1 MSLLFW
7 FKLKELLRDMFKK
20 QSYNIFVISF
30 ALMFLPVLS
39 WASSNSVEKV
49 RLGQHDEMTR
59 VVLESNKAIKPKF
72 FHLQSPPRFVLDF
85 ERTDF
90 KLDISHM
97 DLPDNG
103 MVKGLR
109 EGLFKPKVTRMVVD
123 LKKAAVARVFNIP
136 ASKNKGHRLVIDL
149 KPASDAQVAK
159 QKKEFNKLQAENRKQ
174 QIEEIFEVIDKK
186 SEEVIVV
193 LDPGHGGVDPGA
205 IGKGKTYEKNVVL
218 QIAKKLKKELEGRE
232 NVKVYLTRDRDI
244 FVPLKDRVAIAQRK
258 KADLFISIHADAHN
272 DRRIKGGSIYV
283 LSDRASDREAARL
296 ARHANDGDA
305 VAGFDMSHETRDVQN
320 ILIDLTQRETKNK
333 SVMLAN
339 DILSHMKRNIDVKRD
354 NVSFAGFR
362 VLKAPEIPSVLV
374 EVTYLSNTSEE
385 RKLKR
390 RDHQERIARTIA
402 QGVNRFI
409 DQNRLN

>member
-1 MSLLFW
+1 MLLPILAW
-7 FKLKELLRDMFKK
+7 
-20 QSYNIFVISF
+20 S
-30 ALMFLPVLS
+30 A
-39 WASSNSVEKV
+39 SNSVEKV

-59 VVLESNKAIKPKF
+59 VVLESKKSIKPKF

-85 ERTDF
+85 DRTDF
-90 KLDISHM
+90 KLDISHVN
-97 DLPDNG
+97 LPKNG
-103 MVKGLR
+103 LVEGLR
-109 EGLFKPKVTRMVVD
+109 EGLFQPRVTRMVVD

-159 QKKEFNKLQAENRKQ
+159 QKKEFNRLQVEKRKN
-174 QIEEIFEVIDKK
+174 QIEEIFEVVDKK

-205 IGKGKTYEKNVVL
+205 IGKGRTYEKNVVL
-218 QIAKKLKKELEGRE
+218 QIAKKLKKELEARD

-296 ARHANDGDA
+296 ARHANEGDA
-305 VAGFDMSHETRDVQN
+305 VAGFDMSHESRDVQN

-333 SVMLAN
+333 SVLLAN
-339 DILSHMKRNIDVKRD
+339 DILTNMKKSIDVKRD
-354 NVSFAGFR
+354 KVSFAGFR

>member
-109 EGLFKPKVTRMVVD
+109 EGLFKPKVT
-123 LKKAAVARVFNIP
+123 
-136 ASKNKGHRLVIDL
+136 
-149 KPASDAQVAK
+149 
-159 QKKEFNKLQAENRKQ
+159 
-174 QIEEIFEVIDKK
+174 
-186 SEEVIVV
+186 
-193 LDPGHGGVDPGA
+193 
-205 IGKGKTYEKNVVL
+205 
-218 QIAKKLKKELEGRE
+218 
-232 NVKVYLTRDRDI
+232 
-244 FVPLKDRVAIAQRK
+244 
-258 KADLFISIHADAHN
+258 
-272 DRRIKGGSIYV
+272 
-283 LSDRASDREAARL
+283 
-296 ARHANDGDA
+296 
-305 VAGFDMSHETRDVQN
+305 
-320 ILIDLTQRETKNK
+320 
-333 SVMLAN
+333 
-339 DILSHMKRNIDVKRD
+339 
-354 NVSFAGFR
+354 
-362 VLKAPEIPSVLV
+362 
-374 EVTYLSNTSEE
+374 
-385 RKLKR
+385 
-390 RDHQERIARTIA
+390 
-402 QGVNRFI
+402 
-409 DQNRLN
+409 

>member
-1 MSLLFW
+1 ML
-7 FKLKELLRDMFKK
+7 KK
-20 QSYNIFVISF
+20 QSCNIFVISF

-90 KLDISHM
+90 KMDISHM
-97 DLPDNG
+97 NLPDNG
-103 MVKGLR
+103 MVNGLR

-136 ASKNKGHRLVIDL
+136 ASKDKGHRLVIDL

-205 IGKGKTYEKNVVL
+205 IGKGRTYEKNVVL

-339 DILSHMKRNIDVKRD
+339 DILSHMKKSIDVKRD

-402 QGVNRFI
+402 KGVNRFI